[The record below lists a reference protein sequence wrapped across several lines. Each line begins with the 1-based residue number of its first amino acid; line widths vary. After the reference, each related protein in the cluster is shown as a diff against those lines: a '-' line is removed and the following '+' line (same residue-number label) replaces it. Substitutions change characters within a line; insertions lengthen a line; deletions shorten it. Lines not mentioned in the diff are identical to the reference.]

1 MKRDSKTIIPYE
13 DIDCE
18 LVELIKCINE
28 VDGIETTQCCCG
40 HGTMP
45 CQIWFEADS
54 IEDVT
59 HFIHNY
65 LYGNPLWRIVI
76 NLTDNEIYD
85 NEWDSPSY
93 LLETTCSDYYYTGV
107 SIDNLK
113 YRMQQ
118 KQREMSELILCKDCK
133 YFEYDSVAQ
142 VEGIPLIV
150 AHEICKKWGEGCKT
164 NENGYCFLAEL
175 KGESK

>member
-13 DIDCE
+13 NIDCE

-28 VDGIETTQCCCG
+28 IDGIETTECCCG

-45 CQIWFEADS
+45 CQIWFKANS

-65 LYGNPLWRIVI
+65 LYCNRLWRIVI

-85 NEWDSPSY
+85 NEWNNPSY

-107 SIDNLK
+107 SIDNLT
-113 YRMQQ
+113 YRIKE
-118 KQREMSELILCKDCK
+118 KQRELKEVPLSEAEKEDFDHEGFYNFLLNTIQPNEMEK
-133 YFEYDSVAQ
+133 YRSMFLSSGE
-142 VEGIPLIV
+142 IV
-150 AHEICKKWGEGCKT
+150 
-164 NENGYCFLAEL
+164 N
-175 KGESK
+175 